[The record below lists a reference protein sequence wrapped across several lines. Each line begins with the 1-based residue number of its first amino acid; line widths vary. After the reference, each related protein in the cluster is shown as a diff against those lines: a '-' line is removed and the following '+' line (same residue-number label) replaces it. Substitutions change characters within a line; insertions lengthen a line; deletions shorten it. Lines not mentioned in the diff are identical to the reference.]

1 MAKKRKSGSSGD
13 PGGVTICWDKK
24 GKKHKVTG
32 KRREEADEKSQKILD
47 ARDAQLRYH
56 QQSILQQHGAAS
68 QGEDLGGDEH
78 FSFDGTLRL

>member
-13 PGGVTICWDKK
+13 PGGVTIAWDGK
-24 GKKHKVTG
+24 GKKYKVTG
-32 KRREEADEKSQKILD
+32 KRRAEADERSHEILD
-47 ARDAQLRYH
+47 ASDAHLRH
-56 QQSILQQHGAAS
+56 DQQSILQQRGAAS